1 MDNRRQPPS
10 APGSFNRNKNF
21 RKEGDRPHG
30 YGSSQNRDRT
40 FQPRND
46 RNDRNTRNDRP
57 DRPDRND
64 RNDRNDRPDRF
75 QRTEGGY
82 PPRDSRFQ
90 KGGGRFQPR
99 NQKPQQRKGF
109 VPKGKN
115 QPLWKKEEDIR
126 IVSELQI
133 TDGKHK
139 GKYLKVTPSPKFRTT
154 PRRIREA
161 VFKIL
166 FRKVR
171 AKRFLDIGAGCGVVG
186 LEAVSRGALIATMVE
201 RSAKLCSFIRN
212 NMAALEIKDGHGEVV
227 EIETLA
233 FLKKMW
239 KRRRYW
245 DVVFVNSMAGEAIEA
260 DELSYFSRGAA
271 VAPGGVL
278 VMEHESQ
285 RTSPD
290 RIGVLRRFRVVVQG
304 ETSLSFYERR

>member
-1 MDNRRQPPS
+1 MENRRQPPS
-10 APGSFNRNKNF
+10 SPGTFNRNKNF
-21 RKEGDRPHG
+21 RKEGDRPYG
-30 YGSSQNRDRT
+30 YGSSQNRDRK

-46 RNDRNTRNDRP
+46 RN

-64 RNDRNDRPDRF
+64 RNDRGDRNERGDRNNRY

-82 PPRDSRFQ
+82 PPRDPRFQ
-90 KGGGRFQPR
+90 NRGGKFQPR

-109 VPKGKN
+109 NPKGKN
-115 QPLWKKEEDIR
+115 QPPWKKEDNIR

-139 GKYLKVTPSPKFRTT
+139 GKYLTITPSPKFRTV

-171 AKRFLDIGAGCGVVG
+171 ARRFLDIGAGCGIVG
-186 LEAVSRGALIATMVE
+186 LEAISRGALIATMVE
-201 RSAKLCSFIRN
+201 RSAKLCSFIRK
-212 NMAALEIKDGHGEVV
+212 NMTACEIKDGHAEVH
-227 EIETLA
+227 EIETLP

-245 DVVFVNSMAGEAIEA
+245 DVVFVNTVAKDPLGA
-260 DELSYFSRGAA
+260 DELAYFSRGAA

-285 RTSPD
+285 TSSPE
-290 RIGVLRRFRVVVQG
+290 RIGVLRRFRVIVQG